1 MHRKSLLIALCGAA
15 LAATAPMA
23 LHALG
28 QPDHPAMQRF
38 GQAATF
44 TPVMSMDEAGVRPLD
59 ALPAPSALLPRHAD
73 STETASVP
81 TIYGSLIVSKTGA
94 DGSAANAK
102 GMWTFNATGPIKR
115 LTTNTNAQYGGA
127 PMDNGYYYAIMRSGA
142 NYYWDRF
149 AISTWTR
156 SNHTKLTNNR
166 LAASDVA
173 YDPTTDFVY
182 GCFYN
187 DTGDGYVFGRA
198 DYATR
203 TREVIKP
210 LSIAYNAVMAD
221 ADGQVYAIDMTGLL
235 LKVDKATGNTTEVGH
250 TGITPAYASS
260 GTIDLNTGR
269 CFWTVNPINGK
280 GYLYEVNLTTGR
292 ATLLHEFAHSD
303 EFTGIYVPEAAPAA
317 SAPAAASSLK
327 ANFSEGSLT
336 GTVSFTLPAKA
347 TDGTDLTG
355 SVDYTLW
362 VDGVSHTVANGAPGT
377 EVSVPVTLAASGKHS
392 AVVRCCNDAGASR
405 RTKAKFFAGNDTPKA
420 PAPVLSRTGDAFTV
434 SWNRVT
440 ASVNGGYINPDSLTY
455 KVTRLPDNVV
465 VAEATSDTVFVDP
478 VAATPGRVIA
488 YRYTVAATFAG
499 NRGAPGTTGAYPL
512 GVITAPWSEG
522 FDNAAA
528 MDNFLILDGN
538 ADNVKWQYSGGM
550 SSAYITTAKVKHDD
564 WLITAAIHMEKGVK
578 YKLAFEAMASFEP
591 ERIEVRMGTSADPA
605 AMTTQLVAP
614 TDLEPDFSLKPS
626 VPEFTVPET
635 GLYYIGWHAISDA
648 NAFYLY
654 VDNITLT
661 DDANHEGNAV
671 TPPYLQTF
679 SESAALKDFTI
690 VDANKDGYMWNIDQG
705 EARVNGSDNID
716 DWLISPPMKMT
727 AGNRYE
733 VSVQARAYYADA
745 TPSYLEMRVG
755 NAAVVDSMQTV
766 LIPVAALTDPN
777 APVKLARYFAPT
789 ADGTYYFAMHAAGE
803 GMGVYADNFRVAAPV
818 TAQSP
823 AAPTDC
829 KVTPAQYGELRATV
843 SFKAPAL
850 TVGGE
855 TLASM
860 DKVEVAMGDSVV
872 QTFAA
877 PQPGM
882 PLECDV
888 TVPAF
893 GTYDFVVTAYN
904 AAGAGIPAEFS
915 GYIGVGVPSTP
926 TDVVLSEEG
935 NTGKILL
942 TWHAPRTDVNGN
954 LIRPEGIK
962 YIVADVINGQSVLLA
977 RDIADTTFSIQ
988 AVASDGAQQFKT
1000 YAVFATNAAGTSQG
1014 LTSNSAPVG
1023 KPYPIPYYESFPQG
1037 ANSTLIVTQ
1046 VLQPEGQW
1054 NTYNDGTIDVSSH
1067 DGDNGFCGFLGK
1079 NAGSAGA
1086 FFTGKITLEDD
1097 DKVELVFYTYN
1108 PYSDNTNEVVVQLLD
1123 AQGTA
1128 HTLLQ
1133 KPMSEIGTNGWNRVA
1148 LPLTPYRGQTVRLAF
1163 ATYLKRY
1170 TMSLFD
1176 HIRIDKTLGVDGTLV
1191 PEVSVMGGQGRIDIL
1206 GADNRQVTV
1215 TDLQGRVRYS
1225 ARVAD
1230 TSTVAAEP
1238 GVYIVRCGSLTF
1250 KVMVK

>member
-1 MHRKSLLIALCGAA
+1 MNRKSLLIVLCGAA
-15 LAATAPMA
+15 LAATAPVA
-23 LHALG
+23 LRALG
-28 QPDHPAMQRF
+28 QPDRPAMQRF
-38 GQAATF
+38 GQANAF
-44 TPVMSMDEAGVRPLD
+44 TPVMSMEDAGVRPLD
-59 ALPAPSALLPRHAD
+59 VLPTPAALLPRQAD

-81 TIYGSLIVSKTGA
+81 TIYGSLIVSQPGA

-102 GMWTFNATGPIKR
+102 GMWTFDATGPIKR

-127 PMDNGYYYAIMRSGA
+127 PMDNGYYYAIMRSGV

-149 AISTWTR
+149 AISTWKR
-156 SNHTKLTNNR
+156 SNHTKLTNSR

-173 YDPTTDFVY
+173 YDPTTDLVY

-187 DTGDGYVFGRA
+187 DAGNGYVFGRA

-203 TREVIKP
+203 TREVIRP
-210 LSIAYNAVMAD
+210 LTVAYNAVMAD
-221 ADGQVYAIDMTGLL
+221 ANGQIYAIDMTGMLM
-235 LKVDKATGNTTEVGH
+235 KVDKATGNTTEVGH
-250 TGITPAYASS
+250 TGITPAYVSS
-260 GTIDLNTGR
+260 ATIDLNTGR
-269 CFWTVNPINGK
+269 CFWTVNPIDGK
-280 GYLYEVNLTTGR
+280 GYLYEVNLATGA
-292 ATLLHEFAHSD
+292 ATLLHQFAHSD
-303 EFTGIYVPEAAPAA
+303 EFTGIYVPENAPAAAAPAA
-317 SAPAAASSLK
+317 ATALK
-327 ANFSEGSLT
+327 ANFGSGALS
-336 GTVSFTLPAKA
+336 GTVSFTLPVKA
-347 TDGTDLTG
+347 VDGTDLSGT
-355 SVDYTLW
+355 VDYTLW
-362 VDGVSHTVANGAPGT
+362 VDGMSHTVAQGAAGA
-377 EVSVPVTLAASGKHS
+377 EVSVPVVLSASGNHS
-392 AVVRCCNDAGASR
+392 AVVRCSNASGASKR
-405 RTKAKFFAGNDTPKA
+405 AKAKFFAGNDTPKA
-420 PAPVLSRTGDAFTV
+420 PAPVLSRTGESFTV

-465 VAEATSDTVFVDP
+465 VAQTIADTVFVDT

-499 NRGAPGTTGAYPL
+499 NQGAAGTTGAYPL

-528 MDNFLILDGN
+528 MDNFLIVDAN

-564 WLITAAIHMEKGVK
+564 WLITAAIHMEKGVN

-591 ERIEVRMGTSADPA
+591 ERIEVRMGRSADPA

-614 TDLEPDFSLKPS
+614 TDLEADCSMKPT

-679 SESAALKDFTI
+679 DESASLKDFTI
-690 VDANKDGYMWNIDQG
+690 IDANNDGYLWNVDKG
-705 EARVNGSDNID
+705 EARINSSDKMD
-716 DWLISPPMKMT
+716 DWLISPPMKMS

-733 VSVQARAYYADA
+733 ISVQARSYYNDQ

-755 NAAVVDSMQTV
+755 SAANVDSMQTV
-766 LIPVAALTDPN
+766 LIPAAALTS
-777 APVKLARYFAPT
+777 ATEPVKLAQYFAPA
-789 ADGTYYFAMHAAGE
+789 ADGNYYFAMHATGE

-818 TAQSP
+818 TAESP

-829 KVTPAQYGELRATV
+829 KVTPAEYGDLRATV

-850 TVGGE
+850 TVGGQALSSLDSV
-855 TLASM
+855 T
-860 DKVEVAMGDSVV
+860 VALGDSVV
-872 QTFAA
+872 RTFTA
-877 PQPGM
+877 PQPGTQ
-882 PLECDV
+882 LECDV
-888 TVPAF
+888 TVPNF

-904 AAGAGIPAEFS
+904 VVGAGIPAEFS
-915 GYIGVGVPSTP
+915 GYIGIGTPSNP

-935 NTGKILL
+935 NTGKVIL
-942 TWHAPRTDVNGN
+942 TWRAPRTDVNGN
-954 LIRPEGIK
+954 LIRPEGLR
-962 YIVADVINGQSVLLA
+962 YTVADVINGQSVLLA
-977 RDIADTTFSIQ
+977 RDLTDTTFSIQ
-988 AVASDGAQQFKT
+988 AVAPDGAQQYKT
-1000 YAVFATNAAGTSQG
+1000 YAVFAVNAAGTSQG
-1014 LTSNSAPVG
+1014 MTSNSAPVG
-1023 KPYPIPYYESFPQG
+1023 KPYTLPWFESFPQG
-1037 ANSTLIVTQ
+1037 SPSTLIVTQ

-1054 NTYNDGTIDVSSH
+1054 STYQDNMMDVKSQ

-1086 FFTGKITLEDD
+1086 FFTGKVALEDD
-1097 DKVELVFYTYN
+1097 DRVELVFYAYN
-1108 PYSDNTNEVVVQLLD
+1108 PYTDNTNEVVVQLLD
-1123 AQGTA
+1123 AQGTP

-1133 KPMSEIGTNGWNRVA
+1133 KTLAQIGTNGWNRVA
-1148 LPLTPYRGQTVRLAF
+1148 VPLTAYRGQTVRLAF
-1163 ATYLKRY
+1163 ATYLRYY

-1176 HIRIDKTLGVDGTLV
+1176 HIRIDKTLGVDGTLA
-1191 PEVSVMGGQGRIDIL
+1191 PEVSVLAGQGCIDIL
-1206 GADNRQVTV
+1206 GADGRLTTV
-1215 TDLQGRVRYS
+1215 TDLQGRMRYN

-1230 TSTVAAEP
+1230 AATVAAEA
-1238 GVYIVRCGSLTF
+1238 GIYIVRCGELTF

>member
-198 DYATR
+198 DHATR

-392 AVVRCCNDAGASR
+392 AVVRCCNDASASR

-499 NRGAPGTTGAYPL
+499 NRGAAGTTGAYPL

-591 ERIEVRMGTSADPA
+591 ERIEVRMGTAADPA
-605 AMTTQLVAP
+605 AMTTQRVAP
-614 TDLEPDFSLKPS
+614 TDLEADFSLKPS

-635 GLYYIGWHAISDA
+635 GLYYIGCH
-648 NAFYLY
+648 
-654 VDNITLT
+654 
-661 DDANHEGNAV
+661 
-671 TPPYLQTF
+671 
-679 SESAALKDFTI
+679 
-690 VDANKDGYMWNIDQG
+690 
-705 EARVNGSDNID
+705 
-716 DWLISPPMKMT
+716 
-727 AGNRYE
+727 
-733 VSVQARAYYADA
+733 
-745 TPSYLEMRVG
+745 
-755 NAAVVDSMQTV
+755 
-766 LIPVAALTDPN
+766 
-777 APVKLARYFAPT
+777 
-789 ADGTYYFAMHAAGE
+789 
-803 GMGVYADNFRVAAPV
+803 
-818 TAQSP
+818 
-823 AAPTDC
+823 
-829 KVTPAQYGELRATV
+829 
-843 SFKAPAL
+843 
-850 TVGGE
+850 
-855 TLASM
+855 
-860 DKVEVAMGDSVV
+860 
-872 QTFAA
+872 
-877 PQPGM
+877 
-882 PLECDV
+882 
-888 TVPAF
+888 
-893 GTYDFVVTAYN
+893 
-904 AAGAGIPAEFS
+904 
-915 GYIGVGVPSTP
+915 
-926 TDVVLSEEG
+926 
-935 NTGKILL
+935 
-942 TWHAPRTDVNGN
+942 
-954 LIRPEGIK
+954 
-962 YIVADVINGQSVLLA
+962 
-977 RDIADTTFSIQ
+977 
-988 AVASDGAQQFKT
+988 
-1000 YAVFATNAAGTSQG
+1000 
-1014 LTSNSAPVG
+1014 
-1023 KPYPIPYYESFPQG
+1023 
-1037 ANSTLIVTQ
+1037 
-1046 VLQPEGQW
+1046 
-1054 NTYNDGTIDVSSH
+1054 
-1067 DGDNGFCGFLGK
+1067 
-1079 NAGSAGA
+1079 
-1086 FFTGKITLEDD
+1086 
-1097 DKVELVFYTYN
+1097 
-1108 PYSDNTNEVVVQLLD
+1108 
-1123 AQGTA
+1123 
-1128 HTLLQ
+1128 
-1133 KPMSEIGTNGWNRVA
+1133 
-1148 LPLTPYRGQTVRLAF
+1148 
-1163 ATYLKRY
+1163 
-1170 TMSLFD
+1170 
-1176 HIRIDKTLGVDGTLV
+1176 
-1191 PEVSVMGGQGRIDIL
+1191 
-1206 GADNRQVTV
+1206 
-1215 TDLQGRVRYS
+1215 
-1225 ARVAD
+1225 
-1230 TSTVAAEP
+1230 
-1238 GVYIVRCGSLTF
+1238 
-1250 KVMVK
+1250 